1 MIFFVAE
8 YITEFY
14 VSLNFLHISFCC
26 PLRNIPRQTA
36 DKMMNIQRAPTPMK
50 KEIGSSVS
58 DRPDSTL
65 CKIIPAKATR
75 NVIPDIFRNTFNLL
89 KRFSANVGS
98 V

>member
-14 VSLNFLHISFCC
+14 LSLNFLHISFCC

-50 KEIGSSVS
+50 KEIGSSVP
-58 DRPDSTL
+58 DRSDSTL
-65 CKIIPAKATR
+65 CKIIPAIATI
-75 NVIPDIFRNTFNLL
+75 NVNPAAFRNAFKLVR
-89 KRFSANVGS
+89 RFSANFGS